1 MKIHSFANIDPY
13 NLFKHIRQFRILSGL
28 TQKQLAEKIGVSSK
42 TISAYETGRVLPPLP
57 VLLRIAEV
65 TNVNLESLI
74 KKEDE
79 DFPSNQKEKIKKL
92 EERVANLEQLIVK
105 ILKKSRLL

>member
-1 MKIHSFANIDPY
+1 MEKIEIDPY
-13 NLFKHIRQFRILSGL
+13 TLFKNIKKIRILAGL
-28 TQKQLAEKIGVSSK
+28 TQKELAEKLEVSSK
-42 TISAYETGRVLPPLP
+42 TISAYETGRALPPLP

>member
-1 MKIHSFANIDPY
+1 MKIHSFTAIDPY
-13 NLFKHIRQFRILSGL
+13 NLFKNIKQFRILSGL

-42 TISAYETGRVLPPLP
+42 TISAYETGRALPPLP
-57 VLLRIAEV
+57 ILVRIAEI

-79 DFPSNQKEKIKKL
+79 GLSPSQKEKIKKL
-92 EERVANLEQLIVK
+92 EERVTNLEQLIIK
-105 ILKKSRLL
+105 ILKKSKF